1 MLVHLRGQPEAPT
14 YTDVLPLM
22 QPFGRRIVCLRDGRH
37 DALRQPAIKA
47 VGDLP
52 TRCSVGALS
61 TLSQHSVLSLCES
74 RRSWKW
80 FFGNYIGIE
89 SFCLYWCEALMREK

>member
-1 MLVHLRGQPEAPT
+1 
-14 YTDVLPLM
+14 
-22 QPFGRRIVCLRDGRH
+22 
-37 DALRQPAIKA
+37 
-47 VGDLP
+47 
-52 TRCSVGALS
+52 VGALS

-89 SFCLYWCEALMREK
+89 SFCLYWCEALMHEK